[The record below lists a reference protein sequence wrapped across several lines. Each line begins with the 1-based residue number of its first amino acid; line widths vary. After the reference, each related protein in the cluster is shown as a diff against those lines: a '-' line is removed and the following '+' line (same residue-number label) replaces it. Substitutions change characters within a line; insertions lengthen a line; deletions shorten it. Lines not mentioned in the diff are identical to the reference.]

1 MPHGYQMIFLNEHN
15 QEEVYIDNYVYANLD
30 DESFRNVDTENK
42 CFLQIRKAAENDDY
56 QQFQKHLEI
65 ICSLIANPQ
74 NFEDKDWEL
83 TIDPE
88 TGLPVI
94 IDTRDEE
101 DENEE
106 SENKESEN
114 ENSEGKKDLRKHGDF
129 WKMLKKKLFK
139 Q

>member
-65 ICSLIANPQ
+65 ICSLIASPQ

-94 IDTRDEE
+94 IDIRDEE

-114 ENSEGKKDLRKHGDF
+114 ENSESKKDLRKHGGF
-129 WKMLKKKLFK
+129 WKALKKKLFK

>member
-1 MPHGYQMIFLNEHN
+1 M
-15 QEEVYIDNYVYANLD
+15 
-30 DESFRNVDTENK
+30 
-42 CFLQIRKAAENDDY
+42 
-56 QQFQKHLEI
+56 
-65 ICSLIANPQ
+65 
-74 NFEDKDWEL
+74 

-94 IDTRDEE
+94 IDIRDEE

-114 ENSEGKKDLRKHGDF
+114 ENSESKKDRKHGGF
-129 WKMLKKKLFK
+129 WKTLKKKLFK